1 MRPLRVGHDRLALH
15 VGPILINGLVFAALV
30 GLMTLDGAVGL
41 ATIILSLTGLAL
53 WGRGAARDWGAEDTR
68 FAIILAALPVV
79 YLINYLVLGGDLAQ
93 LDKPS
98 RLLLAIIMFLG
109 LRSLGVSPY
118 AVLWGAILGAFLA
131 SGYAYYQTQFLD
143 LPRAFGVV
151 HPIPFGNYALLLC
164 GIVVAGWGL
173 LTKGRARTWSIPLML
188 LACLAGL
195 WASAAS
201 GSRGGWAAIPIFAYI
216 LSLLP
221 SHIRPWHRAT
231 LLAAIVVAMLASYA
245 WIAPIKQRVDPAI
258 QETLSFLNS
267 DHHVSQPLG
276 SFGTRLEMWRVGGLA
291 FREHP
296 WLGTGFPG
304 FEAYLDAGIAQGKIH
319 PEVALHKHLHN
330 EIMTTLAK
338 LGLLGLSALLL
349 FWLGGW
355 RYFASRVSR
364 ADLPPEVRFFA
375 TVGLLTMG
383 GALVFSLSDSMFG
396 TTAGISAL
404 ALLLAVAAGGMRHFE
419 RRNPE

>member
-1 MRPLRVGHDRLALH
+1 MRALRVGHVRLALH
-15 VGPILINGLVFAALV
+15 VGPILTNGLVVIALV

-41 ATIILSLTGLAL
+41 ATIILSLLGLAL
-53 WGRGAARDWGAEDTR
+53 WGRGAVRGWGAEDTR

-98 RLLLAIIMFLG
+98 RLLLAIIMFLA
-109 LRSLGVSPY
+109 LRSLGLSPY
-118 AVLWGAILGAFLA
+118 AVLWGAVLGAILA
-131 SGYAYYQTQFLD
+131 AAYAYEQTQLLD
-143 LPRAFGVV
+143 LPRAMGAV

-201 GSRGGWAAIPIFAYI
+201 GSRGGWAALPLFAYI

-221 SHIRPWHRAT
+221 SSIRPWHRAS
-231 LLAAIVVAMLASYA
+231 LFAAVVAAMLAAYA
-245 WIAPIKQRVDPAI
+245 WFEPIKQRIDPAI

-267 DHHVSQPLG
+267 DHQASQPLG
-276 SFGTRLEMWRVGGLA
+276 SFGTRLEMWRVGWLA
-291 FREHP
+291 FKEHP
-296 WLGTGFPG
+296 WLGQGFPG
-304 FEAYLDAGIAQGKIH
+304 FAAYLDAGMAQGTIH
-319 PEVALHKHLHN
+319 PEVARHRHLHN
-330 EIMTTLAK
+330 EIITTLAK
-338 LGLLGLSALLL
+338 LGLLGFSALLL

-364 ADLPPEVRFFA
+364 TELPAEVRFFA

-383 GALVFSLSDSMFG
+383 GAVVFSLSDSMFG